1 MFQIRTV
8 SAENHFF
15 KKSKGLSYVQPL
27 CSYYMKLPYITDARS
42 CIVSFNL
49 LKEEL
54 GISSGFIVQL
64 KGRVIGKLVWW
75 LTKFRDLFSVIGTCS
90 SQNERAVED
99 ID

>member
-1 MFQIRTV
+1 
-8 SAENHFF
+8 
-15 KKSKGLSYVQPL
+15 
-27 CSYYMKLPYITDARS
+27 MKLQNTTDARS
-42 CIVSFNL
+42 CIVSFNF

-64 KGRVIGKLVWW
+64 NGRVIGKLVWW